1 MAFQVI
7 VGSGK
12 GKLQLPFMR
21 RTDKKSSNYDKYDRT
36 EALETFL
43 NASYFRHAL
52 DKEEE
57 IQKLENDPLTTQF
70 LIAND
75 SF

>member
-21 RTDKKSSNYDKYDRT
+21 QTNKKSSNYDKYDRT

-57 IQKLENDPLTTQF
+57 MQKLENDPLTTQF